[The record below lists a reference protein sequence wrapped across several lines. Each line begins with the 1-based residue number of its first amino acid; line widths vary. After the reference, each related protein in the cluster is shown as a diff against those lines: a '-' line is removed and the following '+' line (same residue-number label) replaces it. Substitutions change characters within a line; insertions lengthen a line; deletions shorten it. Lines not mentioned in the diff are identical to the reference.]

1 MSSMRPD
8 TNSTPRLF
16 APRHSATA
24 WKGALVIVALS
35 CLAACSEKDR
45 LTLPLPPAH
54 PNVANVEHDQ
64 YPTVGTTES
73 TGGAVLKPQQRV
85 ALEREL
91 AISGKQNGRS
101 IESRLEAES
110 AANAEAY

>member
-1 MSSMRPD
+1 MAV
-8 TNSTPRLF
+8 L
-16 APRHSATA
+16 
-24 WKGALVIVALS
+24 ALS
-35 CLAACSEKDR
+35 CLAACSGEDR
-45 LTLPLPPAH
+45 LSLPLPPAH

-73 TGGAVLKPQQRV
+73 TGRTVLKPQQRV

-91 AISGKQNGRS
+91 ARSGKDNGRS

-110 AANAEAY
+110 AANAGTY